1 MSDKKTV
8 TVGLLWNVSEG
19 RVESYHESQD
29 AAKKAAVTFAEK
41 SGANQD
47 LLNLDTAEF
56 TVRRK

>member
-1 MSDKKTV
+1 MAPAKTTTIGV
-8 TVGLLWNVSEG
+8 LWNVNEG

-47 LLNLDTAEF
+47 SLNLDTAEF